1 MISTL
6 PTSFKILDEKK
17 ILIGSELVEI
27 NNLT

>member
-6 PTSFKILDEKK
+6 PTSFKILDGKK
-17 ILIGSELVEI
+17 ILSGSELVEI